1 MHSLQLLLRPSLS
14 PNARIRSLSAHAS
27 SASAAMPSPTVPSLV
42 TPAWL
47 SSQLRNRMLKNLVV
61 LDASWHMPGSGR
73 DGGAEFA
80 TKRLPGARRFDLD
93 MVKTASTLP
102 HMLPSAEDFAAAC
115 VALGIDAQ
123 THVVVYDSLGIFSAP
138 RAWFTFKVFGH
149 ARVSVLDG
157 GLPAWEAETKGW
169 LETNPPPPV
178 AARSTPYVATLDAAR
193 AFTLQQVQTHCVQ
206 SREHQLVDAR
216 PAARFTGEAPEPR
229 PGLRAGHAP
238 GARSLPFGSVLSEGR
253 MRPEPEL
260 RSAFEAAGV
269 SFGEGHAPIVASC
282 GTGVTAC
289 VLLLALSVLGEEH
302 CILYDGSW
310 TEWGDPAADT
320 VVLTGPADPIG
331 A

>member
-1 MHSLQLLLRPSLS
+1 MPPSSAPPLVT
-14 PNARIRSLSAHAS
+14 AAWLSAH
-27 SASAAMPSPTVPSLV
+27 
-42 TPAWL
+42 
-47 SSQLRNRMLKNLVV
+47 LRNRMLKNTVV

-80 TKRLPGARRFDLD
+80 AKRLPGARRFDLD
-93 MVKTASTLP
+93 VVKTASSLP

-115 VALGIDAQ
+115 EALGVDAQ

-169 LETNPPPPV
+169 LDTGAPPPV
-178 AARSTPYVATLDAAR
+178 VPRSPYVPTLDAAR
-193 AFTLQQVQTHCVQ
+193 VFTLQQVQTHCVQ

-216 PAARFTGEAPEPR
+216 PAARFTGDAPEPR

-238 GARSLPFGSVLSEGR
+238 GARSLPFSGVLCEGR

-260 RSAFEAAGV
+260 RAAFESAGV
-269 SFGEGHAPIVASC
+269 SLGEGHAPIVASC

-320 VVLTGPADPIG
+320 VVFTGPADTIG